1 LLRSTPEE
9 TNIDDSTAQSIRELS
24 THEVFLVI
32 ADYHTLTTHYRRE
45 AVAQMSENIRAMV
58 LDYLSVGLDPEK
70 TTIYVQSQVPQVC
83 ELLVI
88 LSMNE
93 QEPGERYFPIG

>member
-1 LLRSTPEE
+1 
-9 TNIDDSTAQSIRELS
+9 
-24 THEVFLVI
+24 
-32 ADYHTLTTHYRRE
+32 
-45 AVAQMSENIRAMV
+45 MSENIRAMV